1 MLPNVILG
9 LNASYVVLNKS
20 FNLIYKMGIIIS
32 PHRPVMM
39 IKQDSLH
46 KVLSTVPV
54 CRSIVV
60 VIVELPKITQAIR
73 S

>member
-1 MLPNVILG
+1 
-9 LNASYVVLNKS
+9 
-20 FNLIYKMGIIIS
+20 MGIIIS
-32 PHRPVMM
+32 PHRPVTM

-73 S
+73 SSDLDPAIVIPNSLCVP